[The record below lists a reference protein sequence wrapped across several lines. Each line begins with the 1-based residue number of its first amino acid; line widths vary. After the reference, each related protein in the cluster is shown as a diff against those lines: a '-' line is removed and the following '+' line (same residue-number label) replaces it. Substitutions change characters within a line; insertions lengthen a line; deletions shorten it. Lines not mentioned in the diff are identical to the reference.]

1 METST
6 KERQYSIKGGR
17 TIIGYIFA
25 YQEKTGSSYQEVLK
39 MPWLSLVIGMMDAP
53 SIDYDSGSK
62 EEKEKTL
69 KADTVEEEVANIQA
83 IFG

>member
-1 METST
+1 
-6 KERQYSIKGGR
+6 
-17 TIIGYIFA
+17 
-25 YQEKTGSSYQEVLK
+25 
-39 MPWLSLVIGMMDAP
+39 MMDAP